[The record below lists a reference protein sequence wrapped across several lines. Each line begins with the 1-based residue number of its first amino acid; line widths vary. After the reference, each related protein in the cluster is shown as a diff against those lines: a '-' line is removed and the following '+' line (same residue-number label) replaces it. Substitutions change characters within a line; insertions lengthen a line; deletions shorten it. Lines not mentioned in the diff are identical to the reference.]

1 MPSPSIAQSGK
12 SRLMGTKL
20 VTESPVADLS
30 TPTGAQADH
39 MDPSRKVNTGAASLR
54 KRRLKYRSSGLE
66 RFEVYF
72 PKEDLPRLCRAIDR
86 LGVGG
91 KIPGWK
97 KRRTKFLKE
106 AVAPSLKEVRPAKQ
120 IDLIAP
126 DGAGA

>member
-1 MPSPSIAQSGK
+1 MPNPPIAQSGT
-12 SRLMGTKL
+12 SRLQGTKL

-30 TPTGAQADH
+30 TPAGAQADH
-39 MDPSRKVNTGAASLR
+39 MDASRKLSTGAVSLR
-54 KRRLKYRSSGLE
+54 KRRANYRSSGLA

-97 KRRTKFLKE
+97 KRRAKFLGI
-106 AVAPSLKEVRPAKQ
+106 AAAPSVEKLPLLEMMESSGSIEA
-120 IDLIAP
+120 
-126 DGAGA
+126 AG